1 MGTRVTRS
9 IASKLAEK
17 KLASASRATSQ
28 AQRSFS
34 TTPTLA
40 GKKTLDASS
49 VQEVRKKAKKRSHIT
64 IQSTVVDNDGGN
76 QTARHTAEMM
86 PLTKCDGSDS
96 ITKKTEDDDRSAC
109 TTESASKKI
118 KWEPTSWKQQLEN
131 IKEMRIKRDAPVDVM
146 GCDKL
151 SDHDAHPEVIIHNY

>member
-76 QTARHTAEMM
+76 QTPQDTTEMM
-86 PLTKCDGSDS
+86 TKCDGSDS
-96 ITKKTEDDDRSAC
+96 ITKTADDHISASTTKSETE
-109 TTESASKKI
+109 SKKI

-131 IKEMRIKRDAPVDVM
+131 IKEMRSKRDAPVDVM

-151 SDHDAHPEVIIHNY
+151 SDPDALPEVIIHNY